1 MNDPVSARKKIYRL
15 ALDAML
21 VAIYVVLSLVP
32 SEISWA
38 SLPVL
43 VCAFLLRPIDA
54 IAITL
59 CGSFIEQLWYGF
71 NVTSL
76 IWMLP
81 WAVFAVF
88 AGFGAAW
95 VRKNPKVWK
104 TALVI
109 VCAEILLNVGNTSAL
124 LYFGYASIDPSK
136 FAAGLS
142 MPVVAILTYLVRMP
156 HAVIRAV
163 LSSVVIP
170 ILLPPLRKVLS
181 KLR

>member
-1 MNDPVSARKKIYRL
+1 M
-15 ALDAML
+15 
-21 VAIYVVLSLVP
+21 
-32 SEISWA
+32 
-38 SLPVL
+38 
-43 VCAFLLRPIDA
+43 
-54 IAITL
+54 
-59 CGSFIEQLWYGF
+59 
-71 NVTSL
+71 
-76 IWMLP
+76 
-81 WAVFAVF
+81 
-88 AGFGAAW
+88 
-95 VRKNPKVWK
+95 
-104 TALVI
+104 ALVI

>member
-1 MNDPVSARKKIYRL
+1 MNDPVSARKKTYQL

-43 VCAFLLRPIDA
+43 ICAFLLRPVDA

-59 CGSFIEQLWYGF
+59 CGSFIEQLWYGL

-76 IWMLP
+76 IWMAP

-95 VRKNPKVWK
+95 VRKNPRVWK
-104 TALVI
+104 MVLVI
-109 VCAEILLNVGNTSAL
+109 VCAEILLNVGNTSAQ
-124 LYFGYASIDPSK
+124 LYFGYVSIDPSR
-136 FAAGLS
+136 FAEGLP
-142 MPVVAILTYLVRMP
+142 MPVIAVLTYLLRMP
-156 HAVIRAV
+156 HAIIRAV

-170 ILLPPLRKVLS
+170 ILLPPLRKVLA
-181 KLR
+181 KWH